1 LRESLCN
8 ELGVTAQYLGVG
20 VDRIDYTKGIG
31 ERFLAVERFLEKYP
45 DFQGKFTF
53 VEIGAPSRTLIQR
66 YHSLGAELD
75 AEADRINRRFQGRG
89 WKPIVYLKKHHSHA
103 EIAPYYQASNLC
115 MVTSLHDGMNLV
127 AKEYVSARTDCQG
140 VLILSHFTGASREL
154 RDAVLINPYNI
165 DQTADAI
172 RFALTMEEDEQRAR
186 MERMRSTIRE
196 HNVYLWAAN
205 LVSELARL
213 RPAQEKVNGRVEAS
227 PPP

>member
-1 LRESLCN
+1 
-8 ELGVTAQYLGVG
+8 
-20 VDRIDYTKGIG
+20 
-31 ERFLAVERFLEKYP
+31 
-45 DFQGKFTF
+45 
-53 VEIGAPSRTLIQR
+53 
-66 YHSLGAELD
+66 
-75 AEADRINRRFQGRG
+75 
-89 WKPIVYLKKHHSHA
+89 
-103 EIAPYYQASNLC
+103 
-115 MVTSLHDGMNLV
+115 MNLV